1 MIRRLTDQQARWV
14 ETTLN
19 SLSLEQCIGQL
30 LCISQFRLSSDDWLR
45 LIEEKQIGAMRART
59 QSVEAYRELLLE
71 AQKHSPIPLLVPANM
86 ESGAAELR
94 GYGTAFPPQMGAG
107 AAGDETLMAL
117 RGKAIAVEARYVGI
131 NWTFSPVVDLNYNP
145 DNPIT
150 NIRSLGD
157 DPERVSR
164 LATTM
169 IRAVQQHGLAATAKH
184 FPGDGIDDRDQHLLT
199 TVNSMPFDQWMETY
213 GRVWKA
219 VIDAGVLC
227 IMPGHISLP
236 DYQGYAED
244 PESAMPAT
252 FSRKLLVD
260 LLRQELGFEGL
271 IVSDN
276 ASMMGIT
283 TRAPADERV
292 VKAIASG
299 IDVYLNADPD
309 LDYDRLLN
317 AVRDGRLD
325 EERVRQA
332 ARRVLEMK
340 ARLKLFE
347 GSFGPAPTREET
359 AAFQRAALEMAEKSI
374 TVLRSR
380 AGEPLLPE
388 LFPSAKALTVT
399 YGQLNPRMGMKDLE
413 AFDQELRDRGFDV
426 DHLLNP
432 ESQELRSAAA
442 EHDIVFINLFAMPMM
457 SLGSARL
464 TSTFRTWGWRSLFA
478 DHPAVAY
485 TTFGSPY
492 VGYELPHI
500 PNLVAT
506 FGAGDDSQRAAVK
519 VWLGE
524 LEPQGSLPVQMRRV
538 EIKPWPTA

>member
-1 MIRRLTDQQARWV
+1 MLQKLSDQQTQWV
-14 ETTLN
+14 DTTLN
-19 SLSLEQCIGQL
+19 GLSLEQCVGQL
-30 LCISQFRLSSDDWLR
+30 LCISQFRLAKDDWLR
-45 LIEEKQIGAMRART
+45 LIEEKQIGAMRARADSA
-59 QSVEAYRELLLE
+59 QAYRELLLE
-71 AQKHSPIPLLVPANM
+71 AQKRSPIPLLVPANM
-86 ESGAAELR
+86 ESGAAELQ
-94 GYGTAFPPQMGAG
+94 GYGTAFPPQMAAG
-107 AAGDETLMAL
+107 AADDGALMSI
-117 RGKAIAVEARYVGI
+117 RGEAIAVEARYVGI

-164 LATTM
+164 LAVAM
-169 IRAVQQHGLAATAKH
+169 IQALQQHGLAATAKH

-199 TVNSMPFDQWMETY
+199 SVNSMPFDQWMETY

-219 VIDAGVLC
+219 VIDAGVMC

-236 DYQGYAED
+236 DYQGCAEK

-260 LLRQELGFEGL
+260 LLRQELGFEGM

-283 TRAPADERV
+283 TRASADERI

-309 LDYDRLLN
+309 LDYDRLLQ
-317 AVRDGRLD
+317 AVRDGRLS
-325 EERVRQA
+325 EERIRQA
-332 ARRVLEMK
+332 AQRVLEMK
-340 ARLKLFE
+340 ARINLLE
-347 GSFGPAPTREET
+347 GSFGPAPTSEQT
-359 AAFQRAALEMAEKSI
+359 AAFRRAAQEMGEKSI
-374 TVLRSR
+374 TVLRST
-380 AGEPLLPE
+380 AGKPLLPE
-388 LFPSAKALTVT
+388 PPPSPKALTVT

-432 ESQELRSAAA
+432 DSQELRSAAA
-442 EHDIVFINLFAMPMM
+442 EHDVVFINLFAMPMM
-457 SLGSARL
+457 SLGSTRL
-464 TSTFRTWGWRSLFA
+464 TSSSRTWGWRSLFA

-485 TTFGSPY
+485 TTFGNPY

-500 PNLVAT
+500 PNLLAT
-506 FGAGDDSQRAAVK
+506 YGASNDSQRAAVK

-524 LEPQGSLPVQMRRV
+524 LSAQGSLPVKMRRV
-538 EIKPWPTA
+538 EVKPWPTA

>member
-1 MIRRLTDQQARWV
+1 MLQKLADQQAQWV
-14 ETTLN
+14 DRTLDG
-19 SLSLEQCIGQL
+19 LSLEGCVGQL
-30 LCISQFRLSSDDWLR
+30 LCISQFRRAKDDWLR
-45 LIEEKQIGAMRART
+45 LIEEKQIGAMRARAGSA
-59 QSVEAYRELLLE
+59 QAYRELLLE

-86 ESGAAELR
+86 ESGAAELQ
-94 GYGTAFPPQMGAG
+94 GYGTAFPSQMAAG
-107 AAGDETLMAL
+107 AADDGALMSM
-117 RGKAIAVEARYVGI
+117 RGEAIAVEARYVGI

-164 LATTM
+164 LAVTM
-169 IRAVQQHGLAATAKH
+169 IRALQQHGLAATAKH

-199 TVNSMPFDQWMETY
+199 SVNSMPFDQWMETY

-219 VIDAGVLC
+219 VIDAGVMC

-236 DYQGYAED
+236 DYQGYAEE

-252 FSRKLLVD
+252 FSRKLLVN

-283 TRAPADERV
+283 TRVSADERV

-299 IDVYLNADPD
+299 IDIYLNADPE
-309 LDYDRLLN
+309 LDYDRLIQ
-317 AVRDGRLD
+317 AVRDGRLS
-325 EERVRQA
+325 EGRIRQA

-340 ARLKLFE
+340 ARINLFE
-347 GSFGPAPTREET
+347 DQFGPAPTSEQT
-359 AAFQRAALEMAEKSI
+359 VAFQRAAQEMAEKSI
-374 TVLRSR
+374 TVLR
-380 AGEPLLPE
+380 GGGQLLPE
-388 LFPSAKALTVT
+388 MPADAKALTVT
-399 YGQLNPRMGMKDLE
+399 YGQLNPRMGMTDLE
-413 AFDQELRDRGFDV
+413 AFDQALRDRGFDV
-426 DHLLNP
+426 DHLSNP
-432 ESQELRSAAA
+432 DSRELRSAAA
-442 EHDIVFINLFAMPMM
+442 EHDVVFINLFTMPMM
-457 SLGSARL
+457 SLGSTRL
-464 TSTFRTWGWRSLFA
+464 TSSFRTWGWRSLFA

-492 VGYELPHI
+492 VAYELPHV
-500 PNLVAT
+500 PNLIVT
-506 FGAGDDSQRAAVK
+506 YGGSDDSQRAAVK

-524 LEPQGSLPVQMRRV
+524 MEAQGSLPVKMPRV